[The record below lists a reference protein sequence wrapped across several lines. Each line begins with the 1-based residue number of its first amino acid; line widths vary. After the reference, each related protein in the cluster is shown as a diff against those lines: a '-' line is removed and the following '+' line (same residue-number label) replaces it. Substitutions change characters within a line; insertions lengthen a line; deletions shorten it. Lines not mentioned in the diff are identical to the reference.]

1 MMANLLPWRTF
12 GLPHLPD
19 GGQPARDS
27 PGGAV
32 SREPPGCDLAR
43 MTTNRTAAVRE
54 LDHRVSDGIDVRLL
68 WRPHDDRALVAVSD
82 FKTGEAFTIEV
93 GRDQRA
99 LDVFHHPFAYA
110 PTRRSGGN
118 ESTGELELVT
128 GP

>member
-1 MMANLLPWRTF
+1 VKYGIPNPL
-12 GLPHLPD
+12 D
-19 GGQPARDS
+19 GGHPAGH
-27 PGGAV
+27 PQAGAV
-32 SREPPGCDLAR
+32 SAGAAGCDLAC
-43 MTTNRTAAVRE
+43 MTTHQTADLRE

-82 FKTGEAFTIEV
+82 AKTGEAFTIEV
-93 GRDQRA
+93 GPGQRA

-110 PTRRSGGN
+110 GTRRGGGS